1 MARAR
6 NWPGFTGAAAGA
18 GVGVAAAAFL
28 LGFAGAGLGALIGA
42 SSLAIAFAFTTISF
56 FTLLTPIEFFTMPL
70 ARSESACEATR
81 PESVTTP
88 FSTVAFTLLN
98 VGDVARS
105 CCTSIRSCE
114 SFAAGADSS
123 VVAVDVETA
132 GFLGQKISAPK
143 MSTPS
148 TAPIA
153 ISGVLEAGFSS
164 SSSASKVGAFA
175 ATAFLSKPGSA
186 MLETIVG
193 AGAAA
198 AAAAPVRSLGV
209 AIMGGGVF
217 TPAVT
222 GAEGRDSAAGTLLAF
237 GVSNLIITVPGL
249 GVALATG
256 AGAGIDFGLGVGVS
270 TGWNF
275 SSAEAISS
283 AV

>member
-114 SFAAGADSS
+114 SFVAGADSS

-132 GFLGQKISAPK
+132 GFLGQKMSAPK

-153 ISGVLEAGFSS
+153 IRGVLEAGFSS
-164 SSSASKVGAFA
+164 RASASKVGAFA

-186 MLETIVG
+186 MLETTAG
-193 AGAAA
+193 AGAA

-209 AIMGGGVF
+209 AIIGGGVF
-217 TPAVT
+217 TPAAAAGAT
-222 GAEGRDSAAGTLLAF
+222 GRGSAAGTLVAF
-237 GVSNLIITVPGL
+237 GVSNLIITVPGF

-256 AGAGIDFGLGVGVS
+256 AGAGTDIGLGVGVS
-270 TGWNF
+270 T
-275 SSAEAISS
+275 
-283 AV
+283 